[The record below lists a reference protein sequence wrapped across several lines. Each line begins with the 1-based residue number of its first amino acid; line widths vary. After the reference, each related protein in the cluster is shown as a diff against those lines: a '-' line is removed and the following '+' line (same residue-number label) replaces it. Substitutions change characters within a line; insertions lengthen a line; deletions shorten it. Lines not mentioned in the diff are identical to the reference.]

1 MDQRAEHRAYMLVYD
16 VWFSI
21 IPPPGFLCELEFG
34 LPSEDSGETVRED
47 GDMTVHE
54 LGPSRLMYT

>member
-21 IPPPGFLCELEFG
+21 IPSPLLCELEFG
-34 LPSEDSGETVRED
+34 LPSEDSGETVRRRRHD
-47 GDMTVHE
+47 
-54 LGPSRLMYT
+54 RA